1 MVAGDPS
8 QTTPVQITY
17 VFFVLCCCTQI
28 GCVEQHKNEE
38 NVCVICTDVVWLEV
52 WLLSP
57 AVASVPH
64 ANEAICKLTSWNVHK
79 KYNKH
84 KLTQRE

>member
-8 QTTPVQITY
+8 QTTPVQITH
-17 VFFVLCCCTQI
+17 VFFMLCCGMQI
-28 GCVEQHKNEE
+28 GCVEQHKTKKT
-38 NVCVICTDVVWLEV
+38 CVICTDVV

-64 ANEAICKLTSWNVHK
+64 ANEAICKLTS
-79 KYNKH
+79 
-84 KLTQRE
+84 

>member
-8 QTTPVQITY
+8 QTTPVQITH

-38 NVCVICTDVVWLEV
+38 NVCVICTDVVWL
-52 WLLSP
+52 LSP

-64 ANEAICKLTSWNVHK
+64 ANEAICKLNVHK

>member
-8 QTTPVQITY
+8 QTTPVAT
-17 VFFVLCCCTQI
+17 
-28 GCVEQHKNEE
+28 
-38 NVCVICTDVVWLEV
+38 
-52 WLLSP
+52 
-57 AVASVPH
+57 AVASVLC
-64 ANEAICKLTSWNVHK
+64 ADEAICKLTAWNVLR

>member
-8 QTTPVQITY
+8 QTTPVH
-17 VFFVLCCCTQI
+17 VFMLCCCTQI
-28 GCVEQHKNEE
+28 GCVEQHKMKKT
-38 NVCVICTDVVWLEV
+38 CVICTDVV

-64 ANEAICKLTSWNVHK
+64 ANEAICKLTSYMYIKSTTNI
-79 KYNKH
+79 NSP
-84 KLTQRE
+84 TRSDNSP